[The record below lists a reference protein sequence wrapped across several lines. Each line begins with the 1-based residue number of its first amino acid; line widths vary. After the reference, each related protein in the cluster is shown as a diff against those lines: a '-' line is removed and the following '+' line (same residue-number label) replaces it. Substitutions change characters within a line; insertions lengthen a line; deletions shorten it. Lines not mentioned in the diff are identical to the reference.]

1 MTIQVDPERNEVH
14 ALKQVGAWGGKKV
27 LEIGCGD
34 GRLTLRLA
42 RLGAALIHA
51 IDPGTDLIRIARKNL
66 PANFAKRIRYKVGS
80 AEDLKY
86 ASYTFDIAVFSWV
99 L

>member
-1 MTIQVDPERNEVH
+1 MIRVDPEQNEIR
-14 ALKQVGAWGGKKV
+14 ALKQVGSWRGKKV

-42 RLGAALIHA
+42 RLGAGVHA
-51 IDPGTDLIRIARKNL
+51 IDPSADLVRAARKNL
-66 PANFAKRIRYKVGS
+66 PARLTKKIRYQVGS
-80 AEDLKY
+80 AETLKY
-86 ASYTFDIAVFSWV
+86 LSNTFDILVFSWV